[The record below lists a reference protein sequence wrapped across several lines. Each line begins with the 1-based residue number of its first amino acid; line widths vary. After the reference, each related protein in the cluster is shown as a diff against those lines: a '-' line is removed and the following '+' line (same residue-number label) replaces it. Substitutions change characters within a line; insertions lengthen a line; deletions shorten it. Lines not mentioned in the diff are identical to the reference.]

1 MATTQA
7 ALDRITSGVVLLD
20 TRGGVTFAN
29 HSAVDTF
36 SEGSALTMRKATD
49 GGEHLVAAN
58 QALTAAIDRAIAGA
72 LQRAPKR
79 APLEV
84 DHFTK
89 GISILRPVGR
99 SPLMLAI
106 ATLPS
111 DNRLEGSTA
120 RAAAIVFIT
129 DAAHP
134 LSVSDAML
142 KDLFK
147 LTDAEIT
154 LVRALC
160 TGHTLAETAR
170 ERGLMIET
178 VRTQLKSAFAKTQT
192 HRQADLIRLLL
203 GLASAS

>member
-29 HSAVDTF
+29 HSAVDIF

-58 QALTAAIDRAIAGA
+58 PALTAAIDRAIAGA
-72 LQRAPKR
+72 LQR

-154 LVRALC
+154 LMRALC